1 MKPKGKTPRL
11 SSYFMKKLRTF
22 SSYVMWE
29 FFLRRREDQ
38 RKGSRKSSI
47 LSSKCKLCFKTKKA
61 KITVTSYKQLSTWR
75 PKSLMTSKVC
85 WALKSISLSINLQNP
100 LRLSMKGFPI
110 LRNRLKSFRLQL
122 TLFTLSW
129 MIKLAVLQMGMWYQ
143 PKLCICLEMTCKMLF
158 KLLAEWARLK
168 KKKRQSLYLKNW
180 NHMPNS
186 FLL

>member
-1 MKPKGKTPRL
+1 
-11 SSYFMKKLRTF
+11 
-22 SSYVMWE
+22 MWE

-129 MIKLAVLQMGMWYQ
+129 MIKLAVLLSNKKSVKKASFCRQTVSQSNVTNITIILTLVCRCSPSW
-143 PKLCICLEMTCKMLF
+143 MTLMLSTRVT
-158 KLLAEWARLK
+158 LSSLK
-168 KKKRQSLYLKNW
+168 TLSTPSSILIKSMMTKYR
-180 NHMPNS
+180 
-186 FLL
+186 